1 MIGKIIINHKGEGFY
16 KVKWSFIEK
25 IAPLYAKAAG
35 VTFNIGF
42 WGIVLAI
49 LVGII
54 CAFIQYYK
62 IRGLNAVVKMY
73 IELSRNSPLLIQVF
87 FLYFGLPQI
96 GITLSGTAC
105 GIIGL
110 SFLGGSYMAEAFRS
124 GLEAVSKSQIE
135 TGLSIGLGNYH
146 IMKSIVLPQ
155 SFSIS
160 MPQISANIIFL
171 LKETSILSAI
181 AIPELLYVTKSVIGL
196 YYRTNEAFLLL
207 TICYLM
213 LILPLSIVLRF
224 IEKRSRHGEFGY

>member
-1 MIGKIIINHKGEGFY
+1 M
-16 KVKWSFIEK
+16 KWSFIEK

-42 WGIVLAI
+42 WGVILAVL
-49 LVGII
+49 LGVL

-62 IRGLNAVVKMY
+62 VKGLKRIVGMY
-73 IELSRNSPLLIQVF
+73 IEISRNTPLLIQVF

-96 GITLSGTAC
+96 GITLSGTVCA
-105 GIIGL
+105 IIGL
-110 SFLGGSYMAEAFRS
+110 TFLGGSYMAEAFRS

-135 TGLSIGLGNYH
+135 TGLSIGLSDFD
-146 IMKSIVLPQ
+146 IMKSIILPQ

-181 AIPELLYVTKSVIGL
+181 AIPELLYVTKSIIGL

-207 TICYLM
+207 TVCYLL
-213 LILPLSIVLRF
+213 LILPLSIVLRI
-224 IEKRSRHGEFGY
+224 IEKRSRHGEFGN

>member
-1 MIGKIIINHKGEGFY
+1 M
-16 KVKWSFIEK
+16 KWSFIEK
-25 IAPLYAKAAG
+25 ITPLYAKAAG
-35 VTFNIGF
+35 VTLSIGF
-42 WGIVLAI
+42 WGVILSM

-62 IRGLNAVVKMY
+62 VKGLDRVVKMY
-73 IELSRNSPLLIQVF
+73 IELSRNTPLLIQVF

-96 GITLSGTAC
+96 GITLSGTTC

-110 SFLGGSYMAEAFRS
+110 TFLGGSYMAEAFRS
-124 GLEAVSKSQIE
+124 GLEAVAKSQIE
-135 TGLSIGLGNYH
+135 AGLSIGLGKYD

-160 MPQISANIIFL
+160 LPQISANIIFL

-207 TICYLM
+207 TICYLL
-213 LILPLSIVLRF
+213 LILPLSIALRL
-224 IEKRSRHGEFGY
+224 IEKRSRHGEYGY